1 MGDMKTYDPSEVS
14 IILAGSIIKS
24 WISVSAERDE
34 EAFMMT
40 TGTGGES
47 TRTKNANKMGV
58 ITLVLPQ
65 ASVDNAVLTTL
76 WNAGTQISVAVT
88 DKSGVS
94 LHVIPEATVTKS
106 PDAAYGKEAG
116 EYEWLIRGNLSVHV
130 LGGNP
135 VAIL

>member
-1 MGDMKTYDPSEVS
+1 MGDTKTYDPSQVS
-14 IILAGSIIKS
+14 VIIGGSIIKS
-24 WISVSAERDE
+24 WNTVTAARDE
-34 EAFMMT
+34 ENFMMT
-40 TGTGGES
+40 VGTQGEA

-65 ASVDNAVLTTL
+65 ASVDNLILTGFFNL
-76 WNAGTQISVAVT
+76 GTQISVSIT

-106 PDAAYGKEAG
+106 PDASYGKEAG

>member
-1 MGDMKTYDPSEVS
+1 MGDMKTYDPSQVVV
-14 IILAGSIIKS
+14 IVGGSIVKS
-24 WISVSAERDE
+24 WISVAAARDE
-34 EAFMMT
+34 ENFMMT
-40 TGTGGES
+40 VGTQGEV

-65 ASVDNAVLTTL
+65 ASVDNLTL
-76 WNAGTQISVAVT
+76 SGFFNLGTQISVSVT

>member
-1 MGDMKTYDPSEVS
+1 MADTKTYDPSQVVV
-14 IILAGSIIKS
+14 IVGGSIVKS
-24 WISVSAERDE
+24 WNTVTAARDE
-34 EAFMMT
+34 ENFMMT
-40 TGTGGES
+40 VGTQGEA

-58 ITLVLPQ
+58 LTLVLPQ
-65 ASVDNAVLTTL
+65 ASVDNAVLSAFF
-76 WNAGTQISVAVT
+76 NSGAQISVSVT

-116 EYEWLIRGNLSVHV
+116 EYEWLIRGNLSIHV

>member
-1 MGDMKTYDPSEVS
+1 MADTKTYDPSQVVV
-14 IILAGSIIKS
+14 IVGGSIIKS
-24 WISVSAERDE
+24 WNTVTAARDE
-34 EAFMMT
+34 ENFMMT
-40 TGTGGES
+40 VGTQGEA

-58 ITLVLPQ
+58 LTLVLPQ
-65 ASVDNAVLTTL
+65 ASVDNAVLSAFF
-76 WNAGTQISVAVT
+76 NSGAQISVSVT

-116 EYEWLIRGNLSVHV
+116 EYEWLIRGNLSIHV

>member
-1 MGDMKTYDPSEVS
+1 MGDTKTYDPTQVVVVVG
-14 IILAGSIIKS
+14 GSIIKS
-24 WISVSAERDE
+24 WNSVTAARDE
-34 EAFMMT
+34 ENFMMT
-40 TGTGGES
+40 VGTQGEA

-65 ASVDNAVLTTL
+65 ASVDNLVLSL
-76 WNAGTQISVAVT
+76 SWNQGTQISVSVV

-94 LHVIPEATVTKS
+94 LHVIPEATITKA
-106 PDAAYGKEAG
+106 PDAVYGKEAG
-116 EYEWLIRGNLSVHV
+116 ELEWLIRGNLSVHT

>member
-1 MGDMKTYDPSEVS
+1 MGDMKTYDPSQVS

-58 ITLVLPQ
+58 ITLTLPQ
-65 ASVDNAVLTTL
+65 ASADNLVLSTL
-76 WNAGTQISVAVT
+76 WNAGTQFSASIT

-94 LHVIPEATVTKS
+94 LSVISEATVTKA
-106 PDAAYGKEAG
+106 PPGAYGKEAG
-116 EYEWLIRGNLSVHV
+116 ELEWLIRGDLSVHV

>member
-1 MGDMKTYDPSEVS
+1 MGDMKTYDPSQVS
-14 IILAGSIIKS
+14 VIIGGSIVKS
-24 WISVSAERDE
+24 WISVSAEPDE
-34 EAFMMT
+34 EGWMMT
-40 TGTGGES
+40 VGTQGEA

-58 ITLVLPQ
+58 VTLVLPQ
-65 ASVDNAVLTTL
+65 ASVDNAILSAF
-76 WNAGTQISVAVT
+76 WNAGAQISVAVT

-94 LHVIPEATVTKS
+94 LHAIPEATVTKS

-116 EYEWLIRGNLSVHV
+116 EYEWLIRGDLSVHV

>member
-1 MGDMKTYDPSEVS
+1 MGDLKTYDPSQVVV
-14 IILAGSIIKS
+14 IIGGSIVKS
-24 WISVSAERDE
+24 WNTVTAARDE
-34 EAFMMT
+34 ENFMMT
-40 TGTGGES
+40 TGTQGES

-65 ASVDNAVLTTL
+65 ASVDNAILSAF

-94 LHVIPEATVTKS
+94 LHAMPEATVTKS
-106 PDAAYGKEAG
+106 PDAGYGKEAA
-116 EYEWLIRGNLSVHV
+116 EYEWLIRGDLSVHV

>member
-1 MGDMKTYDPSEVS
+1 MGDMKTYDPSQVS
-14 IILAGSIIKS
+14 VIIGGSIIKS
-24 WISVSAERDE
+24 WNTVTAARDE
-34 EAFMMT
+34 ENFMMT
-40 TGTGGES
+40 VRTQGEA

-58 ITLVLPQ
+58 LTLVLPQ
-65 ASVDNAVLTTL
+65 ASVDNLILTGFF
-76 WNAGTQISVAVT
+76 NQGTQISVSIT

-116 EYEWLIRGNLSVHV
+116 ELEWLIRGNLTVHV